1 MRDRLNIVFTAR
13 ELQPDTPIIDETF
26 RFVGPSIDLRTRGED
41 GLFETLEQGPLVYIS
56 LGTVHSTHTAF
67 FRTCFEAFGDHS
79 GRFVLSVGEQT
90 DIGGLGPIPANFI
103 VRPTVPQLQVLQRA
117 DVFITHG
124 GMNSVHEGLYYG
136 VPLILIPHQF
146 EQLFNARCVAAR
158 GAGLII
164 DDRLSRRT
172 IAATALRQALD
183 TVMSEPRY
191 RGAAMNL
198 QRSLRA
204 TGGYQQAAS
213 EIQAYL
219 AGAQKDA

>member
-1 MRDRLNIVFTAR
+1 
-13 ELQPDTPIIDETF
+13 
-26 RFVGPSIDLRTRGED
+26 
-41 GLFETLEQGPLVYIS
+41 
-56 LGTVHSTHTAF
+56 
-67 FRTCFEAFGDHS
+67 
-79 GRFVLSVGEQT
+79 
-90 DIGGLGPIPANFI
+90 
-103 VRPTVPQLQVLQRA
+103 VPQLQVLQRA

-158 GAGLII
+158 GAGLIV